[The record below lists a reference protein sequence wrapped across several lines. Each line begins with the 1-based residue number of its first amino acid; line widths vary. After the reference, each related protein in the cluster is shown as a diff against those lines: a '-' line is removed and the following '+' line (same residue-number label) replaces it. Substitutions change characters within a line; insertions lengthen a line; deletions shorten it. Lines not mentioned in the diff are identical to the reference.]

1 MKIDIQLIDLSK
13 GGIKLEIKKDEL
25 NKIVNQVIS
34 SLNKQQDKNIE
45 FNQKNNGIFTKMDDA
60 ISAAIKAQ
68 ECLQLNYSIE
78 DREQIIKSMREA
90 ASKYVEKMSEMT
102 VKETEMGRV
111 EDKIIKNNLAINK
124 TPGTEDLRTEAYSG
138 KKGLTIVEEAPFGV
152 ICAIAPVTNPTETI
166 ISNAISMIAGCN
178 GVVFNSHPGAKNV
191 SKFIIEILN
200 KAVVDAGG
208 PENLLTAVNEP
219 TLQTVESCM
228 KDERIAMI
236 VATGGPGV
244 VNAAL
249 SSGKK
254 AIGAGAGNPP
264 VLVDDTVDL
273 KRVAKDII
281 NGASFDNN
289 LPCTSEKA
297 IVALDSIADSLLE
310 AMTNENAQLV
320 YDIKA
325 LEKVIL
331 NEDGSINKG
340 LVGKD
345 AAYILNKA
353 GLKAKNQDLR
363 LVVVD
368 VDLKHPFVQKE
379 QLMPVIPLVRA
390 KDFNEAM
397 EMGVDIEEG
406 NRHTAM
412 IHSKNVDNLTKFAK
426 KIETTIYVKN
436 APSYAG
442 IGAGGEGYATFT
454 IAGPTGEGLTSARS
468 FTRKRRCVLVD
479 GFSII

>member
-1 MKIDIQLIDLSK
+1 MKIK
-13 GGIKLEIKKDEL
+13 ENEL
-25 NKIVNQVIS
+25 NEIVNQVIN
-34 SLNKQQDKNIE
+34 SLNTKQQDIDESNI
-45 FNQKNNGIFTKMDDA
+45 KNNGIFSTMNEA
-60 ISAAIKAQ
+60 VSEAVKAQ
-68 ECLQLNYSIE
+68 ACLQLNYSIE
-78 DREQIIKSMREA
+78 DREKIIESMRKLSIEH
-90 ASKYVEKMSEMT
+90 VEKISKMAVE
-102 VKETEMGRV
+102 ETGMGRV
-111 EDKIIKNNLAINK
+111 EDKITKNDLAINK
-124 TPGTEDLRTEAYSG
+124 TPGTEDLRTEAFSG

-152 ICAIAPVTNPTETI
+152 ICSIAPVTNPTETI
-166 ISNAISMIAGCN
+166 ISNAISMIASCN
-178 GVVFNSHPGAKNV
+178 GVVFNSHPGAKKV
-191 SKFIIEILN
+191 SKYIIKVLN
-200 KAVVDAGG
+200 QAIKEAGG
-208 PENLLTAVNEP
+208 PENLLTAVSEP

-228 KDERIAMI
+228 KDDRIAMI

-273 KRVAKDII
+273 KRVAEDII

-297 IVALDSIADSLLE
+297 IVALESIADSLLE
-310 AMTNENAQLV
+310 EMTNQSAQLV
-320 YDIKA
+320 HDIKA
-325 LEKVIL
+325 LERVVL
-331 NEDGSINKG
+331 NDDGSINKD

-353 GLKAKNQDLR
+353 GLKSKNEDLR

-390 KDFNEAM
+390 KNFNEAM

-406 NRHTAM
+406 NRHTAI

>member
-1 MKIDIQLIDLSK
+1 MKIK
-13 GGIKLEIKKDEL
+13 ENEL
-25 NKIVNQVIS
+25 DKIVNQVIS
-34 SLNKQQDKNIE
+34 SLNNKQNSNDSNTKI
-45 FNQKNNGIFTKMDDA
+45 NNGIFSTMDEA
-60 ISAAIKAQ
+60 IAEAVKAQ
-68 ECLQLNYSIE
+68 ACLQLNYSIE
-78 DREQIIKSMREA
+78 AREKIIKSIRKN
-90 ASKYVEKMSEMT
+90 ASKHVEKISEMA
-102 VKETEMGRV
+102 VEETDMGRI

-124 TPGTEDLRTEAYSG
+124 TPGTEDLRTEAFSG

-152 ICAIAPVTNPTETI
+152 ICSIAPVTNPTETI
-166 ISNAISMIAGCN
+166 ISNAISMIASCN
-178 GVVFNSHPGAKNV
+178 GVVFNSHPGAKKV
-191 SKFIIEILN
+191 SKYIIGVLN
-200 KAVVDAGG
+200 KAIMDAGG
-208 PENLLTAVNEP
+208 PENLLTAVSEP

-228 KDERIAMI
+228 RDDRIAMI

-297 IVALDSIADSLLE
+297 IVALESIADSLLNE
-310 AMTNENAQLV
+310 MTNQNAQLV
-320 YDIKA
+320 HDIKA
-325 LEKVIL
+325 LERVIL
-331 NEDGSINKG
+331 NDDGSINKA

-353 GLKAKNQDLR
+353 GLKAKSEDLR
-363 LVVVD
+363 LVIVD
-368 VDLKHPFVQKE
+368 VDLRHPFVQKE

-390 KDFNEAM
+390 KNFNEAM

-406 NRHTAM
+406 NRHTAI

>member
-1 MKIDIQLIDLSK
+1 LKIK
-13 GGIKLEIKKDEL
+13 ENEL
-25 NKIVNQVIS
+25 NKIVDQVINS
-34 SLNKQQDKNIE
+34 INKS
-45 FNQKNNGIFTKMDDA
+45 QKNVDKDLSETNGIFSTMDEA
-60 ISAAIKAQ
+60 IAEAVKAQ
-68 ECLQLNYSIE
+68 NCLQLNYSIE
-78 DREQIIKSMREA
+78 DREKIIQTMRNYA
-90 ASKYVEKMSEMT
+90 LQHVEKISNMAVE
-102 VKETEMGRV
+102 ETGMGRV
-111 EDKIIKNNLAINK
+111 KDKIIKNNLAINK
-124 TPGTEDLRTEAYSG
+124 TPGTEDLRTEAFSG

-152 ICAIAPVTNPTETI
+152 ICSIAPVTNPTETI
-166 ISNAISMIAGCN
+166 ISNAISMIAACN
-178 GVVFNSHPGAKNV
+178 GVVFNSHPGGKKV
-191 SKFIIEILN
+191 SKYIIEILN
-200 KAVVDAGG
+200 KAIVEAGG
-208 PENLLTAVNEP
+208 PKNLLTAVSEP

-228 KDERIAMI
+228 KDDRIAMI

-297 IVALDSIADSLLE
+297 IVALDSIADSLLDE
-310 AMTNENAQLV
+310 MTNQNAQLV
-320 YDIKA
+320 HDIKA
-325 LEKVIL
+325 LERVIL
-331 NEDGSINKG
+331 NDDGSINKG

-353 GLKAKNQDLR
+353 GLKAKSEDLR

-368 VDLKHPFVQKE
+368 VDLNHPFVQKE
-379 QLMPVIPLVRA
+379 QLMPVIPMVRA
-390 KDFNEAM
+390 ANFEEAM
-397 EMGVDIEEG
+397 EMGVNIEEG
-406 NRHTAM
+406 NRHTAI
-412 IHSKNVDNLTKFAK
+412 IHSKNVDNLTNFAK
-426 KIETTIYVKN
+426 IIETTIYVKN

-442 IGAGGEGYATFT
+442 IGADGEGYATFT